1 MAEHILKRR
10 QVIERPREEVFE
22 FFADAQ
28 NLEDITP
35 PELNFKIIT
44 PQPIDI
50 KEGAL
55 IDYKLSLR
63 GIPLTWKT
71 EITLWK
77 PPYEFVDT
85 ALKSPY
91 KQWIHLH
98 KFSVGEKSETIMED
112 IVRYR
117 LPFEPLGDLAH
128 FIVKRELNYIFDYRY
143 KVIEEQFGKSK
154 K

>member
-10 QVIERPREEVFE
+10 QIIERPREEVFE
-22 FFADAQ
+22 FFADAL
-28 NLEDITP
+28 NLEEITP

-44 PQPIDI
+44 EQPIDI

-63 GIPLTWKT
+63 GIPLIWKT
-71 EITLWK
+71 EITTWK

-91 KQWIHLH
+91 KQWIHQH
-98 KFSVGEKSETIMED
+98 TFSVGEKNETIMED

-143 KVIEEQFGKSK
+143 KVIEEKFGKLER
-154 K
+154 

>member
-10 QVIERPREEVFE
+10 QIIERPRDEVFE
-22 FFADAQ
+22 FFADAA
-28 NLEDITP
+28 NLEEITP

-44 PQPIDI
+44 EQPIDI
-50 KEGAL
+50 RQGAL

-71 EITLWK
+71 EITTWN
-77 PPYEFVDT
+77 PPYEFVDM

-98 KFSVGEKSETIMED
+98 TFSVGENNETIMED

-143 KVIEEQFGKSK
+143 KVIEEKFGKSK

>member
-1 MAEHILKRR
+1 MAEHILERK
-10 QVIERPREEVFE
+10 QIIERPREEVFE
-22 FFADAQ
+22 FFADAL
-28 NLEDITP
+28 NLEEITP

-44 PQPIDI
+44 AQPIDI
-50 KEGAL
+50 KKGAL
-55 IDYKLSLR
+55 IDYQLSLR

-71 EITLWK
+71 EITTWK

-98 KFSVGEKSETIMED
+98 KFSVGEQNETIMED

-143 KVIEEQFGKSK
+143 KIIEEKFGKAEK
-154 K
+154 